1 MLLAW
6 VRLFH
11 TLVFVVMFGSILFLL
26 YCGLTNQLTIWTAI
40 AFGLISIEVVI
51 YAGNG
56 FRCPLRTWA
65 EDLTP
70 PGQTIQDIYL
80 PPWLS
85 ARVVAIS
92 TPLLGLACLLLL
104 VRLLTR

>member
-1 MLLAW
+1 
-6 VRLFH
+6 
-11 TLVFVVMFGSILFLL
+11 MFGSILFLL
-26 YCGLTNQLTIWTAI
+26 YSGLTNQLTVWTAI
-40 AFGLISIEVVI
+40 ACGLISIEVVI

-70 PGQTIQDIYL
+70 AGQVVQDIYL

-85 ARVVAIS
+85 AHVVAIS
-92 TPLLGLACLLLL
+92 PPLLGVAYLLLL
-104 VRLLTR
+104 VRLLSKSSGHQ